1 MLRYGCA
8 NHTADRVAGTFFPT
22 VLPHFTMSGQQQHSH
37 ILIAWATHESHRK
50 SLDIRGICLSPRQR
64 PERTT
69 MLLTARTLTQIGNT
83 RTRAALS
90 LVKRSHCERR
100 CQCFPMIRFDARAQS
115 TPRHSSRACFPAYSA
130 HKLCIGVSLF
140 AKQCHRADGGLMS
153 HGTCFVAL
161 MIIPTLD
168 TSANRQL
175 PLSTRSSYW
184 LRSLGLDTFPRTI
197 LASETCHLHTLI
209 YDDII
214 AEVGSNIVISFQTLM
229 KISSFDIGPGKV
241 RIVVR

>member
-8 NHTADRVAGTFFPT
+8 NHIVDCVAGTFFPT
-22 VLPHFTMSGQQQHSH
+22 VLPHLTKSGQQQHPLV
-37 ILIAWATHESHRK
+37 LIAWATHESHRK
-50 SLDIRGICLSPRQR
+50 SLDICGICLSPRQH
-64 PERTT
+64 PEWTT
-69 MLLTARTLTQIGNT
+69 MLLTARTMPQIGNT

-100 CQCFPMIRFDARAQS
+100 CQRFPMIRFDARTQS
-115 TPRHSSRACFPAYSA
+115 TPRYSSRACFPAYHA
-130 HKLCIGVSLF
+130 HKPCIGVSPF
-140 AKQCHRADGGLMS
+140 ARQCHRADGGLMS
-153 HGTCFVAL
+153 DGKCFVAL

-175 PLSTRSSYW
+175 PLSTRSSDW
-184 LRSLGLDTFPRTI
+184 LRSLGQDTFPRMI
-197 LASETCHLHTLI
+197 LASATCHLHTLI

-214 AEVGSNIVISFQTLM
+214 AEVGRNIVNSFQTLM